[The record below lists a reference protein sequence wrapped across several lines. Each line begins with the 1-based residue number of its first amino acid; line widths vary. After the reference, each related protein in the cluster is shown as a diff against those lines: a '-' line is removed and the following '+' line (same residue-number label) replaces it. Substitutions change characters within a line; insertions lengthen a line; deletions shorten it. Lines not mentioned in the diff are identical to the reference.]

1 MQDVKIIDIDNEQ
14 WNMKDQE
21 ARNRIAALEEKQ
33 TKIIDIIFG
42 GTTSFSGKM
51 KYLGE
56 DNNYEYYN
64 FWWEAQNK
72 IISENANPLEVIPQN
87 TNTDKILSLN
97 LNILQS
103 GNAGII
109 QATQHEIGA
118 NGSGILTYLQ
128 NVSTQTRWVISG
140 MGILRRNK

>member
-1 MQDVKIIDIDNEQ
+1 MEKVSIIDIQGVQ
-14 WNMKDQE
+14 WEIEDRE
-21 ARNRIAALEEKQ
+21 AKNKIATLEEKQ

-42 GTTSFSGKM
+42 GTTSFPGKM

-64 FWWEAQNK
+64 FWWEAQDK
-72 IISENANPLEVIPQN
+72 IISENINPLKVIPQN

-103 GNAGII
+103 GNADII
-109 QATQHEIGA
+109 QATQHETGT
-118 NGSGILTYLQ
+118 NSSGILTYLQ

>member
-1 MQDVKIIDIDNEQ
+1 MQDVKIVDIDNVQ
-14 WNMKDQE
+14 WNIKDQE
-21 ARNRIAALEEKQ
+21 ARNGITALEEKQ

-128 NVSTQTRWVISG
+128 NVSTQTRWIISG

>member
-1 MQDVKIIDIDNEQ
+1 MADVKIVDIDTSQ
-14 WNMKDQE
+14 WNIKDQE
-21 ARNRIAALEEKQ
+21 ARNRITALEEKQ

-64 FWWEAQNK
+64 FWWEAQRK

-87 TNTDKILSLN
+87 TNTDKILNLN

-109 QATQHEIGA
+109 QATQHVTGA
-118 NGSGILTYLQ
+118 NGSGILTYLRD
-128 NVSTQTRWVISG
+128 VSTQTEWTISG

>member
-1 MQDVKIIDIDNEQ
+1 MADVTKIDIDGVQ
-14 WNMKDQE
+14 WDIKDQN
-21 ARNRIAALEEKQ
+21 ARDRITALEEKQ

-72 IISENANPLEVIPQN
+72 IISENVNPLEVIPQN

-109 QATQHEIGA
+109 QATQHETGA

-128 NVSTQTRWVISG
+128 NVSTETRWIISG

>member
-1 MQDVKIIDIDNEQ
+1 MEKASIIDIQGVQ
-14 WNMKDQE
+14 WEIEDRV
-21 ARNRIAALEEKQ
+21 ARNKIATLEEKQ

-64 FWWEAQNK
+64 FWWEAQDK
-72 IISENANPLEVIPQN
+72 IISENINPLEVIPQN

-103 GNAGII
+103 GNADII
-109 QATQHEIGA
+109 QKTQHGSGA
-118 NGSGILTYLQ
+118 NNSGILTYLQ

-140 MGILRRNK
+140 MGILRRIK

>member
-1 MQDVKIIDIDNEQ
+1 MADVKIVDIDGSQ

-21 ARNRIAALEEKQ
+21 ARSKIATLEEKQ

-56 DNNYEYYN
+56 DVNYEYYN

-72 IISENANPLEVIPQN
+72 IISKNANPLEVIPQN
-87 TNTDKILSLN
+87 TNTDKILNLN

-103 GNAGII
+103 GNASVI
-109 QATQHEIGA
+109 QATQHEAGV

-128 NVSTQTRWVISG
+128 NVGTQTTWIISG